1 MSRKGRARIRCTCGV
16 ELGVLGSR
24 GLEVLPGVKGIAI
37 RADGAVFL
45 ICRGCNAPRRFRAG
59 IAVVKA
65 AA

>member
-24 GLEVLPGVKGIAI
+24 GLEVAGGVRAIVI

-45 ICRGCNAPRRFRAG
+45 VCRGCDGVRRFRAG